1 MQPLFPEKVVVI
13 TGAGGAI
20 GRAAAL
26 AFAQEGAR
34 VVVTDIDVAG
44 VERTAHDV
52 VTGGGTATV
61 ITGDITQ
68 PDFAERLVRHAIDQF
83 GRLDSAFNNAGIVD
97 NDDFLWDE
105 MAFRRTIDI
114 NLTAM
119 MLGLKYQ
126 IPAMIAGGGGTI
138 VNTASTSGLV
148 SQVEPPLPAYTSS
161 KHAVIGLTKTAAMV
175 YAQQNIRAN
184 AVCPGTTRTA
194 MVERVIAT
202 SEEVRKRVLGMAP
215 MGRIAEPSEIA
226 DVVIWLCSAR
236 SSYIT
241 GQAIAV
247 DGGFTAQ

>member
-1 MQPLFPEKVVVI
+1 
-13 TGAGGAI
+13 
-20 GRAAAL
+20 
-26 AFAQEGAR
+26 
-34 VVVTDIDVAG
+34 
-44 VERTAHDV
+44 
-52 VTGGGTATV
+52 
-61 ITGDITQ
+61 
-68 PDFAERLVRHAIDQF
+68 
-83 GRLDSAFNNAGIVD
+83 
-97 NDDFLWDE
+97 

-202 SEEVRKRVLGMAP
+202 SEEVRKRILGMAP